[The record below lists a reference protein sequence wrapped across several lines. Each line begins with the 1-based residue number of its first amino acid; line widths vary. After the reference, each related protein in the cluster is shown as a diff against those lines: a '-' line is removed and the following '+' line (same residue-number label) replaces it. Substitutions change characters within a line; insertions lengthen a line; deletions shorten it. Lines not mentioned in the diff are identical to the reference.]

1 MDRPSQDDADDDG
14 IERLQPQQ
22 PRRKPRQG
30 KPGDGARDGPPPQ
43 GPDDYGVP
51 PGEAFALPPPP
62 DLASLTADAWE
73 AKTLPPRDWLAG
85 TALCTTSR
93 WMIVG
98 DTGVGKTL
106 FGLAFGMGI
115 ASNRQ
120 VLNWK
125 PCGRPRAVMYIDGEM
140 PAETFQER
148 IKLAKALYGAAG
160 VKFYGYNLEELEQKG
175 EGFEPFNTE
184 AGRAWLMREIGR
196 LKPDLIIF
204 DSIMCLTINA
214 MNDDRAWLPVAE
226 LMSWITSKRIAQIW
240 IHHTGHNPNRGF
252 GTKSREWRLDTVIVL
267 IKASEDGLGAE
278 DGAPIEMRF
287 MKARLRT
294 PKNRDQFQEW
304 KIAFGPQGWR
314 SVGRPLTDKSPA
326 RAKTDKS
333 IVTRAF
339 CNTYDRLA
347 EDVEQSGETSKGYKI
362 FKVGVEKIRNEL
374 KSAGFLETDDKGH
387 IEGKSR
393 EAFRQVKIG
402 LLADGF
408 QQKDGMIWR
417 TKPPPSRAAAVA
429 MAEQENE
436 QA

>member
-1 MDRPSQDDADDDG
+1 MDRPSRDDAEDDG

-22 PRRKPRQG
+22 PPPKPRQG
-30 KPGDGARDGPPPQ
+30 KPGDGAPNGPPPQ
-43 GPDDYGVP
+43 GPDDVP

-62 DLASLTADAWE
+62 DLANLTADAWD

-93 WMIVG
+93 WMIIG

-106 FGLAFGMGI
+106 FAIALGMAI
-115 ASNRQ
+115 AANRQ
-120 VLNWK
+120 FLNWK
-125 PCGRPRAVMYIDGEM
+125 PCGRQRRVMCFDGEM

-148 IKLAKALYGAAG
+148 AKLANALYGAAG
-160 VKFYGYNLEELEQKG
+160 VEFYGYNLEELEQKRQ
-175 EGFEPFNTE
+175 GFEPFNTE
-184 AGRAWLMREIGR
+184 AGRAWLMREIER

-204 DSIMCLTINA
+204 DSIMCLTVNA

-226 LMSWITSKRIAQIW
+226 LMGWVTSKRIAQIW
-240 IHHTGHNPNRGF
+240 IHHTGHDPTRGF

-267 IKASEDGLGAE
+267 IKASDDELGAE
-278 DGAPIEMRF
+278 DGAPVEMRF
-287 MKARLRT
+287 KKARLRT
-294 PKNRDQFQEW
+294 PKNRDQFQDW
-304 KIAFGPQGWR
+304 KIAFGPQGWHT
-314 SVGRPLTDKSPA
+314 VKPLTDKSPA

-333 IVTRAF
+333 ILTRVF
-339 CNTYDRLA
+339 CNTYGRLA

-362 FKVGVEKIRNEL
+362 FKVSVDKIRNEL
-374 KSAGFLETDDKGH
+374 KSAGFLETNDKGQ

-393 EAFRQVKIG
+393 EAFRQVKIR
-402 LLADGF
+402 LLAEGF
-408 QQKDGMIWR
+408 QEKDGMIWR

-429 MAEQENE
+429 MAEQEEGNE